1 MNSEKHLITVKDVN
15 KNNTLIFAYF
25 SKYLAV
31 QEESFQDVY
40 KPGQPNF
47 RNDDYS
53 DSYGT
58 LNNDI
63 ADREIFWPRGAG
75 TISHIS
81 DCSGDTE
88 NNTEICYNVSVLLRY

>member
-31 QEESFQDVY
+31 QEESCPVIYRFEQWAFQIDDSSDNY
-40 KPGQPNF
+40 GML
-47 RNDDYS
+47 ND
-53 DSYGT
+53 
-58 LNNDI
+58 DI
-63 ADREIFWPRGAG
+63 ADREIFWPQGAG